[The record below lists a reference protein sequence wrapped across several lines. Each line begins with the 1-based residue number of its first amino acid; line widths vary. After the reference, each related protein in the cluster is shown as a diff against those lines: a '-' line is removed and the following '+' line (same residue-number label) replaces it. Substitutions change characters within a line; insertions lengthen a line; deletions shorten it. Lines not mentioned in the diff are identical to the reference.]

1 MNKEMLELCN
11 WVMEQTLKGGATDCK
26 VSLNR
31 RRFIE
36 INYRERKP
44 EAIKEATTR
53 SLWLD
58 VYKNGKYSVQST
70 PDLRKSTLTT
80 FIAKACENVN
90 YIEEDPYRKLPP
102 AKYLEGRKES
112 DLQLYDPKIPD
123 LSSDTRH
130 KLAKEIEKAC
140 LDRGGDKVIS
150 VEAGANFSDDEKIV
164 VASNGFKGSTLTTSA
179 WMGASMSAQD
189 EGDRKPNGYFWAG
202 SRHLK
207 DVPGTT
213 EIGTKAAEKTLEL
226 MGAKKLKTETLPV
239 IIENRTA
246 GRLLNGFMAGLYG
259 SNIQQQRSFL
269 HDKKGQIVASPKLTL
284 IDDPYIPK
292 GFGSRLFD
300 GDGFPVKK
308 RVLVNQGKIE
318 EFLIDWYYSQ
328 KLECEPTTGRTS
340 NLQLQP
346 GEKSLEQ
353 LMKDVGRG
361 ILITGF
367 IGGNSNS
374 TTGDFSIGIIG
385 HLFENGTPVQAIAE
399 MNIADNHLEFW
410 KKLADVGNDPWPYSS
425 WNLPSMLFDDI
436 VVAGV

>member
-11 WVMEQTLKGGATDCK
+11 WVMEQALKDGATDCK
-26 VSLNR
+26 VSLDK

-36 INYRERKP
+36 ISYRKRKP

-58 VYKNGKYSVQST
+58 VYKDGKNAVQST
-70 PDLRKSTLTT
+70 PDLRKSTLAG

-102 AKYLEGRKES
+102 SKYLEGRKEV
-112 DLQLYDPKIPD
+112 DLQLYDSKIPD
-123 LSSDTRH
+123 LNPDDRH
-130 KLAKEIEKAC
+130 KLVKEIEKAC
-140 LDRGGDKVIS
+140 LEKGGDKVIS
-150 VEAGANFSDDEKIV
+150 VEAGANFSEDESIV
-164 VASNGFKGSTLTTSA
+164 VASNGFEGSTKSTSA

-189 EGDRKPNGYFWAG
+189 EGDRKPSGYFWAG
-202 SRHLK
+202 SRYLN
-207 DVPGTT
+207 DVPKTT
-213 EIGTKAAEKTLEL
+213 EIGTKAAERTLEL

-239 IIENRTA
+239 IVENRTV
-246 GRLLNGFMAGLYG
+246 GRLLNGFMSGLYG

-269 HDKKGQIVASPKLTL
+269 RDKKGQVVASPKFTL

-292 GFGSRLFD
+292 GFGSKLYD
-300 GDGFPVKK
+300 GDGFATKK
-308 RVLVNQGKIE
+308 RILLDQGKVE

-328 KLECEPTTGRTS
+328 KLECEPTTGGTS
-340 NLQLQP
+340 NLILKP
-346 GEKSLEQ
+346 GEKTLEQ
-353 LMKDVGRG
+353 LMKEVGRG
-361 ILITGF
+361 IFITGF

-385 HLFENGTPVQAIAE
+385 HLFENGIPVQAIAE

-410 KKLADVGNDPWPYSS
+410 KKLVDVGNDPWPFSS
-425 WNLPSMLFDDI
+425 WNLPSLLFNDV
-436 VVAGV
+436 VVAGI